1 MYNTIGLA
9 MRARKVT
16 IGTEIT
22 INGVRNSKV
31 KLVLLA
37 SNASKNTQKLVND
50 KCKTYNVDVIIV
62 DGDLMSNAIG
72 KNNVKVLGIIDDGF
86 RQLVLNQKRK
96 WYKWPKK
103 I

>member
-96 WYKWPKK
+96 
-103 I
+103 

>member
-37 SNASKNTQKLVND
+37 SNASKNTKKLVND

-96 WYKWPKK
+96 
-103 I
+103 